1 MHLLF
6 YYTIVLGSL
15 LPSKTALINV
25 TNLNVTNVNE
35 THTIETVEEIDHKN
49 ETAIQIEI
57 LQKEKDD
64 LYIKINKA
72 IDEAIP
78 ELEKSNDTDA
88 IAGLADLKILK
99 NQIKEIH
106 EASDSDDDT
115 KSRDGNTDFRRKIS
129 LRFGNNIGIIG
140 KDDWLRKQ
148 KKNEFYEKLLKSKDT
163 KYTSIP
169 RVLDRQRIAQQIQMW
184 LLKQQEEKKKKRE
197 MQLKFKMAY
206 ERCPDFGR
214 GKDKKKKGSSS
225 KFRKANYFPCCRKCC
240 KKSYLGCL

>member
-15 LPSKTALINV
+15 LPSKSARINV

-35 THTIETVEEIDHKN
+35 THTMETVEEIDHKN

-88 IAGLADLKILK
+88 ITGLADLKTLK

-106 EASDSDDDT
+106 EASDSDDDI
-115 KSRDGNTDFRRKIS
+115 KSSDGNADFRRKIS
-129 LRFGNNIGIIG
+129 FRFGNNIE
-140 KDDWLRKQ
+140 KDDWLRNQ
-148 KKNEFYEKLLKSKDT
+148 KKNEFYEKLVKSKDT
-163 KYTSIP
+163 KYTSVP
-169 RVLDRQRIAQQIQMW
+169 RVMTRQKIAEQIQLW

-197 MQLKFKMAY
+197 MHAKFKIAY

-214 GKDKKKKGSSS
+214 GKEKKKIGSSG
-225 KFRKANYFPCCRKCC
+225 KARKANYFPCCRKCC